1 MGVATVGAAAR
12 EERAAALD
20 CWLTDL
26 FDAAVAGSPV
36 PAGLVAP
43 YPIPTPNTTV
53 ADSAAVATLAPPRSD
68 RVGDS
73 RVMGVA
79 LVATGGLGRRECSPH
94 GDLDLLLLHRGAA
107 VTAIADRIWYPIWDA
122 RVALDHSVRTVPEAL
137 SVAIDD
143 VRVALALLDAR
154 YIAGDP
160 RLAAELRSAAYDQWR
175 RTAGRALVRL
185 RSAVDERVT
194 RHGDLAYLLEGDVK
208 ESRGGLRDIQLLH
221 AISALGITD
230 AYRPPVRAAHRRML
244 DVRDA
249 LHLAIGR
256 RLDRV
261 RAQERDA
268 VASQLDL
275 RDGDALLRRV
285 STDAR
290 TIAYAVDDAW
300 RAVDRWRDAPKRS
313 SRPSRT
319 PIARDV
325 VAYDGEAVLARTAVG
340 PKPDPSLSLRV
351 AAASA
356 TSGLPIARGTLEWL
370 ARFAEP
376 MPAPP
381 DRHWPDDAR
390 RAFVTLLG
398 NGADLLPVW
407 EACDRYGLVGV
418 WLPEWNRLR
427 GLPQHHPIHVF
438 TVDRHA
444 VQAVV
449 EACGYLRTVSR
460 PDLLLIAAL
469 LHDLGKGLAT
479 GESGDDHA
487 AIGAPIAAGVA
498 ARLGF
503 DDADTRTIATLVRLH
518 LLLPNVATRR
528 DITDP
533 VTVTGVADAVGDAA
547 TLDLLHA
554 LCLAD
559 AKAAGPSATSSWK
572 TRLIGELFGH
582 VKRRLAD
589 GTLPDEPYEER
600 AVPEGPLPAVQIT
613 DDEVSVAAPD
623 RRGLLAAVA
632 GVLALH
638 RLDVVG
644 ADTWTTGPKAVVRV
658 AVAPRFGQAPDR
670 TRLAVD
676 LRRAATGELGADR
689 LARVAASRPSSA
701 GDRGRRATLTEPV
714 VSWHADATDATVVE
728 LRASDAPG
736 LLYRVTRAL
745 ERAGADVRS
754 ARVATLGGDVVDAF
768 YLAGAWPDDRLRAQV
783 AAAILAAAS

>member
-1 MGVATVGAAAR
+1 MDGTQVGAVAR
-12 EERAAALD
+12 EHRAAALD
-20 CWLTDL
+20 HWLVEL
-26 FDAAVAGSPV
+26 FDAAVAGSP
-36 PAGLVAP
+36 G
-43 YPIPTPNTTV
+43 I
-53 ADSAAVATLAPPRSD
+53 
-68 RVGDS
+68 
-73 RVMGVA
+73 GVA
-79 LVATGGLGRRECSPH
+79 LVATGGLGRRECSPY

-107 VTAIADRIWYPIWDA
+107 VTVIADRIWYPIWDA

-143 VRVALALLDAR
+143 VRVALALLDGR
-154 YIAGDP
+154 YVAGDP
-160 RLAAELRSAAYDQWR
+160 RLAAELRSAAHDQWR
-175 RTAGRALVRL
+175 RTAGRALLRL
-185 RSAVDERVT
+185 RTAVDERVS

-221 AISALGITD
+221 SISTLGITD

-249 LHLAIGR
+249 LHLTVGR
-256 RLDRV
+256 RLDRI
-261 RAQERDA
+261 RAQERDM
-268 VASQLDL
+268 VAKQLEL
-275 RDGDALLRRV
+275 RDDDALLRRV

-300 RAVDRWRDAPKRS
+300 RAVDRWRDASKKAT
-313 SRPSRT
+313 RPLRT

-325 VAYDGEAVLARTAVG
+325 VAYDGEVVLARTAVG
-340 PKPDPSLSLRV
+340 PKPEPSLSLRV

-376 MPAPP
+376 MPTP
-381 DRHWPDDAR
+381 WPADAR
-390 RAFVTLLG
+390 RAFITMLG
-398 NGADLLPVW
+398 TGADLLPVW

-449 EACGYLRTVSR
+449 DACVYLRTVSR
-460 PDLLLIAAL
+460 PDLLLVGAL
-469 LHDLGKGLAT
+469 LHDMGKGL
-479 GESGDDHA
+479 GDNHA
-487 AIGAPIAAGVA
+487 AAGAPIAESVA
-498 ARLGF
+498 RRLGF
-503 DDADTRTIATLVRLH
+503 DGADVQTIGRLVRLH

-528 DITDP
+528 DINDP
-533 VTVTGVADAVGDAA
+533 VTVAGVAEAVGDIV

-559 AKAAGPSATSSWK
+559 AKAAGPTATSAWK
-572 TRLIGELFGH
+572 TRLIGELADH

-589 GTLPDEPYEER
+589 GTLPDEPYADR
-600 AVPEGPLPAVQIT
+600 PVPEGPLPAVGIT
-613 DDEVSVAAPD
+613 DDEVTVAAPD

-676 LRRAATGELGADR
+676 LRQAATGELGADR
-689 LARVAASRPSSA
+689 LARVAASRPPA
-701 GDRGRRATLTEPV
+701 NGDRGRRARVTEPV
-714 VSWHADATDATVVE
+714 VTWHAGATDAAVLE
-728 LRASDAPG
+728 LRAADSPG

-745 ERAGADVRS
+745 ERVGADVRL

-768 YLAGAWPDDRLRAQV
+768 YLTGSWPAGEQRTQV
-783 AAAILAAAS
+783 TAAVLAAST

>member
-1 MGVATVGAAAR
+1 MKLVTAVIKPYQLDAVKEGLHALGVDGLTVSEVQGYGRQKGHTEVYRGAEYTVEFVPKIRLEVVTDEVDVDKVVDAIVESAKTGKIGDGKVWVTPVEDVDPGPHRRARHRRALTLERHIMGVATVGAAAR

-20 CWLTDL
+20 GWLTDL
-26 FDAAVAGSPV
+26 FDAAVAGSPA
-36 PAGLVAP
+36 PAGLVAR
-43 YPIPTPNTTV
+43 YPIATPNSPV
-53 ADSAAVATLAPPRSD
+53 ADSGAVATLAPPRSD
-68 RVGDS
+68 RVGES

-79 LVATGGLGRRECSPH
+79 LVATGGLGRRECAPY
-94 GDLDLLLLHRGAA
+94 GDLDLLLLHRGRP

-154 YIAGDP
+154 YIAGDHG
-160 RLAAELRSAAYDQWR
+160 LAAELRSGRVRPVAAYGR
-175 RTAGRALVRL
+175 PRARPAAYAPSTSGSRATAT
-185 RSAVDERVT
+185 SPSCSRVT
-194 RHGDLAYLLEGDVK
+194 SR
-208 ESRGGLRDIQLLH
+208 SPRGGLRDVQLLH

-230 AYRPPVRAAHRRML
+230 AYRPPVRAAHRRLL

-268 VASQLDL
+268 VASQLEL

-300 RAVDRWRDAPKRS
+300 RAVDRWRNAPKRT

-325 VAYDGEAVLARTAVG
+325 VAHDGEAVLARTAMG

-381 DRHWPDDAR
+381 DRHWPADAR

-398 NGADLLPVW
+398 AGADLAAGVGGVRPLRAGRRLAAGVEPAARNAAAPPDPRLHRRPARGAGRRGGARLPPQ
-407 EACDRYGLVGV
+407 GV
-418 WLPEWNRLR
+418 ASGSPAGRR
-427 GLPQHHPIHVF
+427 PAA
-438 TVDRHA
+438 RHGQGPRHGA
-444 VQAVV
+444 
-449 EACGYLRTVSR
+449 
-460 PDLLLIAAL
+460 
-469 LHDLGKGLAT
+469 
-479 GESGDDHA
+479 SGDDHA
-487 AIGAPIAAGVA
+487 AVGAPIAARIA

-528 DITDP
+528 DMTDP
-533 VTVTGVADAVGDAA
+533 VTVTGVADAVGDPT

-554 LCLAD
+554 LCRAD
-559 AKAAGPSATSSWK
+559 ATAAGPS
-572 TRLIGELFGH
+572 RDVELE
-582 VKRRLAD
+582 D
-589 GTLPDEPYEER
+589 P
-600 AVPEGPLPAVQIT
+600 
-613 DDEVSVAAPD
+613 
-623 RRGLLAAVA
+623 
-632 GVLALH
+632 
-638 RLDVVG
+638 
-644 ADTWTTGPKAVVRV
+644 
-658 AVAPRFGQAPDR
+658 
-670 TRLAVD
+670 
-676 LRRAATGELGADR
+676 ADR
-689 LARVAASRPSSA
+689 
-701 GDRGRRATLTEPV
+701 
-714 VSWHADATDATVVE
+714 
-728 LRASDAPG
+728 
-736 LLYRVTRAL
+736 
-745 ERAGADVRS
+745 
-754 ARVATLGGDVVDAF
+754 
-768 YLAGAWPDDRLRAQV
+768 
-783 AAAILAAAS
+783 